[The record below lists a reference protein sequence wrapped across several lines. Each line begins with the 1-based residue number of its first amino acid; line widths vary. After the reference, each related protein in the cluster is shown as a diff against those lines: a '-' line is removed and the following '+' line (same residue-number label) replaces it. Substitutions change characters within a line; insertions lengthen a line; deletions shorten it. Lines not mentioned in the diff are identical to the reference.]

1 MAKRIL
7 RLVLIVPLIF
17 LASAPGCRP
26 RSTADTE
33 RISQP
38 AKLVA
43 AEQLRDT
50 DVLPY
55 LDGPIVPGRN
65 YLYCATFQLAWNQS
79 QEKVFR
85 EPIHLA
91 GSPKMAEYLLRGDKL
106 SESILP
112 PNSYLLR
119 AGLVKDGVVAEIRE
133 EMERRFP
140 HATFQVPEPQKPV
153 WAVVFA
159 YLQRSL
165 AFREAFDRLE
175 KPLVFHAKNGP
186 VKLASFG
193 VRNLDVNSPRHALFL
208 VHQVTPLVYASD
220 DDFVLRLN
228 TTSTEDEI
236 VLAKVKPR
244 ATLAAT
250 LAAVRERIQRREGLH
265 EWGPDSLMG
274 EESLVVPIIEL
285 NVRREY
291 TELERRLLTNPK
303 WSTTY
308 LAVAEQ
314 GIRFRL
320 DEKGAR
326 LESDAAELPASAT
339 MAKPSQYIFDKPFL
353 VYLKRKSCDEPYLA
367 IWIETPELL
376 KELGK

>member
-208 VHQVTPLVYASD
+208 VH
-220 DDFVLRLN
+220 RL
-228 TTSTEDEI
+228 
-236 VLAKVKPR
+236 
-244 ATLAAT
+244 
-250 LAAVRERIQRREGLH
+250 
-265 EWGPDSLMG
+265 
-274 EESLVVPIIEL
+274 
-285 NVRREY
+285 
-291 TELERRLLTNPK
+291 RRLSTPVTTISCYGSTRPPRRTRSCSRRSSPGRHSPPPWRLCASGSSGAKDCTNGGQILL
-303 WSTTY
+303 W
-308 LAVAEQ
+308 
-314 GIRFRL
+314 
-320 DEKGAR
+320 
-326 LESDAAELPASAT
+326 
-339 MAKPSQYIFDKPFL
+339 AKS
-353 VYLKRKSCDEPYLA
+353 RS
-367 IWIETPELL
+367 
-376 KELGK
+376 